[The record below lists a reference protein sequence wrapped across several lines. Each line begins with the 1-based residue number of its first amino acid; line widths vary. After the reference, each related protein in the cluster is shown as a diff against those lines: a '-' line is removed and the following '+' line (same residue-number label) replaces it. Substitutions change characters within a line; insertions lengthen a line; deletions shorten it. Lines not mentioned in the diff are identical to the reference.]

1 MGPEKY
7 FAMEKHFHILTA
19 SLLPVS
25 STTDKK
31 GYECSNEASYGL
43 SFAHEKV
50 AERFH
55 QAAMQLMPNSNSK
68 TSIEPHSLNVM
79 TSADDEEMIDYPP
92 LSLSSKLPLS
102 YSRPEVQEEE
112 AGALTCSGHFPLN
125 IEDSCE
131 EEKPLHA
138 LQVSYGGTAEDEGL
152 EDVDGRDLGVKSRL
166 KNKEKRSR
174 RIAGSRESWMCSSSG
189 SSRGFLESDNQKLTR
204 RSESMHDIRIS
215 YPTSF
220 KHLAHIHPGT
230 PFNDLK
236 QVINTGVSPY
246 SLRSSTEHNER
257 TSDGKVKLRNT
268 PPVQSKV
275 HRHNSLPSKFPKI
288 LVTPAI
294 ENKRRQVPYP
304 PPPPQVMDFKKLVEE
319 LRLPETDNESGL
331 TDSME
336 KWQVSFQSAVGK
348 LIEKKLTREP
358 NLWSLTQSGRAEKNE
373 RKVNRVPS
381 VIVHDH
387 GMVYL

>member
-1 MGPEKY
+1 
-7 FAMEKHFHILTA
+7 MEKHFHILTA

-25 STTDKK
+25 SAKDKK
-31 GYECSNEASYGL
+31 EDECSNEASYGI

-50 AERFH
+50 AEKFH
-55 QAAMQLMPNSNSK
+55 QAAMQLMPNSNSR
-68 TSIEPHSLNVM
+68 TSIEPGSLNVM
-79 TSADDEEMIDYPP
+79 TSADDEEMTDYPP
-92 LSLSSKLPLS
+92 LYLSSKLPLS
-102 YSRPEVQEEE
+102 HSRQDAQEEE
-112 AGALTCSGHFPLN
+112 AGALTCSGHFPVN

-138 LQVSYGGTAEDEGL
+138 LQVSYGGIPEDQGL
-152 EDVDGRDLGVKSRL
+152 EDVDGQSLEVKSR
-166 KNKEKRSR
+166 KNKEKRR
-174 RIAGSRESWMCSSSG
+174 RRSAGSREWMCSSGG
-189 SSRGFLESDNQKLTR
+189 SSKGFLESDSHSKLTR

-246 SLRSSTEHNER
+246 SMRPSTEHDAR
-257 TSDGKVKLRNT
+257 TNDGKVKLRNP
-268 PPVQSKV
+268 PPVPSKV
-275 HRHNSLPSKFPKI
+275 NRHKSLPPNFPKI

-294 ENKRRQVPYP
+294 ENLRRQVPYP
-304 PPPPQVMDFKKLVEE
+304 PPPPQVTDFKKLMEE
-319 LRLPETDNESGL
+319 LRLSETDNESGL
-331 TDSME
+331 MDSME

-348 LIEKKLTREP
+348 LIEKKLKKEP
-358 NLWSLTQSGRAEKNE
+358 NLWSLTLSGHAEKNE
-373 RKVNRVPS
+373 RKVNRAPS